1 MEQEPKDTSK
11 YAQLNKEEIT
21 RKIEYVEMSLVSIQ
35 RQLED
40 VRMQFASQPELIRHY
55 EIVQEDFVTELALL
69 KTALEA
75 KS

>member
-1 MEQEPKDTSK
+1 MEQEPKDASK
-11 YAQLNKEEIT
+11 YAQLNREELT

>member
-21 RKIEYVEMSLVSIQ
+21 RKIEYVEMSLVSIL

-40 VRMQFASQPELIRHY
+40 VRKQFASQPDVIRHY

-69 KTALEA
+69 KTALET